1 MTTLTVGADKEFQT
15 VSAAIA
21 ASADGDTI
29 LVDAGTYTNDFA
41 HITTDIT
48 LTAVGGM
55 VHMQATVPPPDGKAI
70 FTTDGNI
77 TINGFEFSGAAVPDA
92 NGAGIRM
99 QTGDLTLANCYFHD
113 NENGILTASDP
124 SSDLVIDNCEF
135 AFNGNGVGN
144 THGLYVGAINS
155 VTITDSYFH
164 GTLVGHEIKSRAANT
179 TIINNRIQNEDGSG
193 SYNIDIA
200 NGGNATITG
209 NVIEQGTNTQNPAL
223 IAYGAEGLL
232 WSSNSLVIDNNVII
246 NNNDSA
252 SDRALFNFTSVVPT
266 FSNNDVF
273 GLTDA
278 QLPVNDTGT
287 IFLTAA
293 PVLDESHPFEVVP
306 PPPDLV
312 LIGGPGRNTL
322 VGGDGND
329 FLDGKR
335 NRDTLVTGNGH
346 DTIAFSTPLGKNNVD
361 TCFDFNSVN
370 DTVQLS
376 SSIFANPA
384 LVAYHSTTGAISYNG
399 TNFVVLPAGLQS
411 LDIKFV

>member
-1 MTTLTVGADKEFQT
+1 MTTLTVGADKEFTT
-15 VSAAIA
+15 VAAAIA
-21 ASADGDTI
+21 ASQDGDTI

-55 VHMQATVPPPDGKAI
+55 VHMQATIPPPDGKAI

-99 QTGDLTLANCYFHD
+99 QTGDLTLTNCYFHD

-124 SSDLVIDNCEF
+124 NSDLVINNCEF
-135 AFNGNGVGN
+135 DHNGNGVGN
-144 THGLYVGAINS
+144 THNLYVGAINS

-164 GTLVGHEIKSRAANT
+164 DAVVGHEIKSRAANT
-179 TIINNRIQNEDGSG
+179 TITGCRIQNEEGSG

-223 IAYGAEGLL
+223 IAYGAEGLI
-232 WSSNSLVIDNNVII
+232 WGSNSLTINDNVII

-252 SDRALFNFTSVVPT
+252 SDRALFNFTSIVPT

-273 GLTDA
+273 GLTAA
-278 QLPVNDTGT
+278 QLPANDTGT
-287 IFLTAA
+287 TFLTAA
-293 PVLDESHPFEVVP
+293 PALDESHPFGTPESG
-306 PPPDLV
+306 LI

-384 LVAYHSTTGAISYNG
+384 LVAYNSTTGALSYNG
-399 TNFVVLPAGLQS
+399 TNFVVLPVGLQS